1 MDSGHH
7 DRRHYRPCYQTV
19 FIDMANHTKY
29 KPAMCDQVKALM
41 AEGLSRKA
49 TSTELG
55 ISYKTFLSYIDKHED
70 FADAVAQADV
80 LAEAY
85 WEDKY
90 IKGALGINK
99 DVQPSMLIMYMKN
112 RYHWR
117 DRQEQTVVSEKIQT
131 LDEWLEEKND

>member
-1 MDSGHH
+1 
-7 DRRHYRPCYQTV
+7 
-19 FIDMANHTKY
+19 
-29 KPAMCDQVKALM
+29 MCDQVKDLM

-55 ISYKTFLSYIDKHED
+55 ISYKTFLSCIDKHED

-117 DRQEQTVVSEKIQT
+117 DRQEQTVIAEKIPT
-131 LDEWLEEKND
+131 LDEWLEDRDQ